1 MSSPTALAGQKPIT
15 AFGLNQRS
23 STIWRNM
30 SCASS

>member
-1 MSSPTALAGQKPIT
+1 MSSPTAFAGQKPIT

-23 STIWRNM
+23 STIRRSM